1 MDVGL
6 SKAAAKLKPLV
17 ESVVPKPVAPL
28 GHLDV
33 VGDEEDSRV
42 VFVTPKVSSPWKYK
56 LASPAEEQVAKQ
68 EYERMS
74 AYIEEFQRRQDVR
87 PRMHRKSPKSPSR
100 RHMPAVHLES
110 IDVPTRESRS
120 SNHFLPAT
128 EEEKQ
133 AFWESMEAH
142 RRMRKE
148 KSRHRSLFDFN
159 LQAADHPQMLDDRH
173 AAWLQHQSQF
183 QEQCAETRQQREA
196 EFEKRMQEATSE
208 YRNHLRNLK
217 RQHEAHQAALRPML
231 PIIFAAIAAH
241 EFTTRMRALWAL
253 QCRIVHVKRI
263 ALRWRE
269 RTQRNL
275 ACAMHATRL
284 RHWLRESVKIKTVAH
299 KVFYALR
306 VYISRVVLVQ
316 SLWRRKVATRYVQ
329 LRFLE
334 ARWKVFI
341 ATPPEAPSP
350 PSHASKEHV
359 EKPKVKPTVK
369 VQPARRTKNP
379 KLVSYPYPDI
389 DLKFQNQILV
399 EVVREHERDCRAR
412 FRAMEV
418 DLLPH
423 LIQSLQGVYV
433 DRTRTEVRQ
442 MAANH
447 ALLGSVWTRLQAI
460 PGALDVNETPAVD
473 FSVKHLDLLQLVT
486 RAYQLQCE
494 EGKAHRKA

>member
-6 SKAAAKLKPLV
+6 SKAAAKIKPLV

-42 VFVTPKVSSPWKYK
+42 VFVNPKVSSPWKYK

-100 RHMPAVHLES
+100 RHMPAVHLEP

-231 PIIFAAIAAH
+231 SIIFAAIAAH
-241 EFTTRMRALWAL
+241 AFTTRMRALWAL

-350 PSHASKEHV
+350 PSYASKEHV

-369 VQPARRTKNP
+369 
-379 KLVSYPYPDI
+379 
-389 DLKFQNQILV
+389 
-399 EVVREHERDCRAR
+399 
-412 FRAMEV
+412 V